1 MHKNMKRSLLRLTAY
16 RLWVGL
22 FAVLLPLM
30 VSAKLFV
37 PELEPWSLW
46 VAADESSSAT
56 VDHAEWQQLL
66 NAYVSRDSED
76 GINRF
81 AYAAVTPADRSV
93 LRSYIDRLAAID
105 PRNYARAEQL
115 AYWVNLYNALTVQ
128 VVLDHYPVKSI
139 RKINGGLLGTGPWDD
154 PLIEVAGESLSL
166 NDIEHRILRPIWRD
180 PRIHYVV
187 NCASLGC
194 PDLAAEAYSAA
205 TMEARMDAAARAYI
219 NHPRGVDLDGGRM
232 TLSSIY
238 NWYDSDFGAGRE
250 GLLAHLSE
258 YAEAPLAAK
267 LGQFTGRIGYDY
279 DWRLNEP

>member
-1 MHKNMKRSLLRLTAY
+1 MTKNMQRSLLKSTACRLCI
-16 RLWVGL
+16 GL
-22 FAVLLPLM
+22 FAVLLPALAG
-30 VSAKLFV
+30 AKLFV
-37 PELEPWSLW
+37 PDLEPWSLW

-66 NAYVSRDSED
+66 DAYLSRNEED

-81 AYAAVTPADRSV
+81 AYADVTPADRSV
-93 LRSYIDRLAAID
+93 LRRYLDRLAAID
-105 PRNYARAEQL
+105 PRSYARAEQL

-139 RKINGGLLGTGPWDD
+139 RKISGGLFGTGPWDER
-154 PLIEVAGESLSL
+154 LIEVAGEPLSL
-166 NDIEHRILRPIWRD
+166 NDIEHRILRPIWSD

-194 PDLAAEAYSAA
+194 PDLAAEAYRAD
-205 TMEARMDAAARAYI
+205 TMDARMDEAARAYI
-219 NHPRGVDLDGGRM
+219 NHPRGVDLAAGRM

-238 NWYDSDFGAGRE
+238 DWYDSDFGADRE
-250 GLLAHLSE
+250 GLLAHLRD
-258 YAEAPLAAK
+258 YAEPPLAAQ
-267 LGQFTGRIGYDY
+267 LSEFAGRIGYEY